1 MAVALS
7 LARRGLGSVW
17 PNPAVGCVIVAKGRV
32 VGRGWTQAGGRP
44 HAETEA
50 LKRAGAAARGATA
63 YVSLE
68 PCAHHGKTPPCADA
82 LIDAG
87 IARAVVALQDP
98 DPRVGGRGLARLKQA
113 GIDVIIDV
121 GAEEARDINA
131 GFVSRITRNRPFV
144 TLKLAT
150 TLDGRIAT
158 QSGES
163 RWITADRAREK
174 AHMMRA
180 EHDAV
185 LIGIGTAVADNP
197 DLTCRLPGM
206 AARSPVRVV
215 VDGGQRLPEDHRLVA
230 DAIPTWLITTSALIA
245 RKGVP
250 STDHGLEII
259 EVQAGENPRPDL
271 TRTLEALAARG
282 ITRVLVEGGAQI
294 AAGFLKQ
301 NLVDRLAW
309 FQAPSLIGGDG
320 KAAVAA
326 CGIDRLDQAPR
337 FVRRSVAA
345 LGVDIL
351 VELEPE
357 S

>member
-1 MAVALS
+1 
-7 LARRGLGSVW
+7 
-17 PNPAVGCVIVAKGRV
+17 
-32 VGRGWTQAGGRP
+32 
-44 HAETEA
+44 
-50 LKRAGAAARGATA
+50 
-63 YVSLE
+63 
-68 PCAHHGKTPPCADA
+68 
-82 LIDAG
+82 
-87 IARAVVALQDP
+87 
-98 DPRVGGRGLARLKQA
+98 
-113 GIDVIIDV
+113 
-121 GAEEARDINA
+121 
-131 GFVSRITRNRPFV
+131 
-144 TLKLAT
+144 
-150 TLDGRIAT
+150 
-158 QSGES
+158 
-163 RWITADRAREK
+163 
-174 AHMMRA
+174 
-180 EHDAV
+180 
-185 LIGIGTAVADNP
+185 
-197 DLTCRLPGM
+197 M